1 MPAVEVS
8 AAEVSAELVPLASVS
23 DIGANSATAA
33 AAAAAVDGM
42 SLSSFIS
49 VVAALW
55 LN

>member
-1 MPAVEVS
+1 MVPAVEVS
-8 AAEVSAELVPLASVS
+8 VAEVSAELVPLASVS

-33 AAAAAVDGM
+33 AAAVDGM